1 MKAMELNMPATSRD
15 VSATTA
21 GNGSISLL
29 DESKVPPLTSTTNDS
44 TTQASPQLR
53 GQSQSPI
60 SISGSDSAIVSS
72 AVSESVETPRGNH
85 GEVANSAQHV
95 LPPSGDFAALSTD
108 KVSEKVG
115 NHVPE
120 NRKSEKKNQDQEN
133 MDVDEPELDGEQ
145 NAKQTAQADGESRDD
160 GSSVKARNEDADFT
174 DDDGVRLSKIQTIQ
188 ETLEKMENVR
198 LELLPLLLD
207 IIEQVKNGELSIKD
221 VDNACGRIRV
231 RINRLKDSRN
241 TVESGLQRLV
251 DESNGTEHSQHET
264 EERIK
269 AKSDAISRLISAV
282 NARKG
287 TATS

>member
-1 MKAMELNMPATSRD
+1 MELNMPATLQD
-15 VSATTA
+15 ISATTA
-21 GNGSISLL
+21 ENGSIPLL

-44 TTQASPQLR
+44 ATQASPQIR

-72 AVSESVETPRGNH
+72 AVSDSAETPRGSH
-85 GEVANSAQHV
+85 GGVANSAQDV
-95 LPPSGDFAALSTD
+95 LPPSSDFASLSTNN
-108 KVSEKVG
+108 VSDGEKVR
-115 NHVPE
+115 NNVPE
-120 NRKSEKKNQDQEN
+120 NGKGEKKNRDQEK
-133 MDVDEPELDGEQ
+133 MDVDEPELNGEQ
-145 NAKQTAQADGESRDD
+145 NAKQTDKADGESRDS
-160 GSSVKARNEDADFT
+160 GSVNARDEDADLI
-174 DDDGVRLSKIQTIQ
+174 DDDSVRLSKIQTIQ
-188 ETLEKMENVR
+188 ETLEKMENMR

-264 EERIK
+264 EQRIK
-269 AKSDAISRLISAV
+269 AKSDAISRLIAAV